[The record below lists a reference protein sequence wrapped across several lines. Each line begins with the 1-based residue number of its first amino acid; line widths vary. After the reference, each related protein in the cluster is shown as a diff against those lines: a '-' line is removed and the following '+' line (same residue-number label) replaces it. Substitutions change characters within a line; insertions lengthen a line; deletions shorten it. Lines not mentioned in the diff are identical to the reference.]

1 VYAPQFQLHPHKKL
15 PDSYGQK
22 RRNITIN
29 KARNQRTPVPLPFL
43 IFRKDRKRTYSVPV
57 TRMRNGI
64 VFKTPAPHTTSSASS
79 CCSCQYYLWD
89 AYIPGGGG
97 GAPSLS
103 CQTLRSSQCGQHAQV
118 AHTHSQALPGSD
130 KTQEFWTLPTIYHGL
145 RLLRNCRRLFRLT
158 EVKLS
163 SSFLWGVDLVDTPP
177 LWVAVSQQPFSL
189 RSPLHQTCK
198 PGFL

>member
-1 VYAPQFQLHPHKKL
+1 MACQQGSHLKVNKALLGWSVWGELVVYAPQFQLHPHKKL

-97 GAPSLS
+97 GTIPFLS
-103 CQTLRSSQCGQHAQV
+103 DSAFFSMWTACTGGP
-118 AHTHSQALPGSD
+118 HSQPS
-130 KTQEFWTLPTIYHGL
+130 
-145 RLLRNCRRLFRLT
+145 
-158 EVKLS
+158 
-163 SSFLWGVDLVDTPP
+163 PP
-177 LWVAVSQQPFSL
+177 WQW
-189 RSPLHQTCK
+189 
-198 PGFL
+198 